1 MQFNLD
7 FAFHS
12 PDFVINDFY
21 REFCNEA
28 VTASNARREEAEW
41 ERDLQAR
48 PDLEAVL
55 DTAVIWLSNA
65 IQGDIIT
72 LTARHKLGHL
82 NSAPM

>member
-1 MQFNLD
+1 MFNSGFWEFYIFACCKEMQFNLD

-55 DTAVIWLSNA
+55 DTAVI
-65 IQGDIIT
+65 
-72 LTARHKLGHL
+72 
-82 NSAPM
+82 